1 MYFSLL
7 KIHQMKT
14 LFYCLFF
21 IFLFNSSN
29 SIYSQIAIT
38 PNIGNA
44 GVISTVGGS
53 GIVVSNVTISC
64 NNNSYGTFSNGN
76 SAGLGLGTGLLLS
89 TGLTSEINANGTNQ
103 NDDFDY
109 DVGTS
114 STDPLL
120 VGLIGAGVDI
130 YDPCIIEFDIVPQC
144 GTITLTFVFGSDEYT
159 NWVSQGF
166 NDGFGFFVTGPNPA
180 GGNYTNTNVATLPSG
195 TVVSIDNVNST
206 TNPTFFTN
214 NNSGTAANHLDGF
227 TTVIT
232 PTINVIP
239 CQTYHFKLAIADA
252 GDAQVDSAVL
262 IDIIQCSNPLT
273 IATTSTPDHCDE
285 GIGTATVTTSGGTG
299 PFTYSWAPAGG
310 SNATATD
317 LLAGTY
323 TVTVNDG
330 LSCTPPLTSTIVVS
344 SSGSAPTVTVP
355 ANISVCNGQT
365 VAANTF
371 SSTPTG
377 GTFTWTNSNPSI
389 GLAASGTGSQ
399 PSFTAT
405 NTGSTTLT
413 ATITVTPSITGGCP
427 GTPNTYTITV
437 LPTPIMSP
445 VTPISVCAGS
455 VIPISAFVSTVTN
468 TTFNW
473 TNTDSSIGLGIS
485 GTGNVPSFTSTN
497 TSASAIIGTINV
509 IPNLNNTCYGVPVS
523 YTITVNPTPV
533 ISPLINQAECVNNN
547 VPASTF
553 ISTPTGATFSWT
565 NSNTSIGLP
574 ANGTGDYATFVG
586 LNSGTSP
593 ITSTISVT
601 PTINGCAGQVVTYT
615 ITILQRP
622 QMVAP
627 PNVTVCASAI
637 IPLADLDIQGT
648 PSSGVTFIW
657 TNSNPSIGLPSNGT
671 GDIPLFNSTNTT
683 TSPISSTIN
692 ITPGIGNCIGDSVSF
707 VITINP
713 IPTMTQPSNIVV
725 CANNMVT
732 VPPFTCDPTG
742 STFTWTNMNTS
753 IGLATSGTS
762 SISSFTGLNSTSS
775 VQNSNVSIIP
785 TFAGCTGQ
793 AVSFTITINPLP
805 IAQNVTDI
813 EECAGTPIN
822 IPPFSSIP
830 SGANFGWTNSDP
842 SIGLASLGIGNIN
855 GFVGLNSNTTPS
867 VATVQVIPT
876 LNSCI
881 GLPVSFSI
889 TINPI
894 PVVFASN
901 NGPIC
906 EGNDLNLS
914 VNSSTNATY
923 LWTGPNNFTS
933 QLQLPVL
940 VASNPTQSGVYTVSV
955 TQNNCINSDSTT
967 VLINPILFASI
978 NPVGPFCQ
986 NEPSLALSA
995 TYPSGIWS
1003 GDAVTSTGL
1012 FDPSLASIGSNEISF
1027 TTIGDCP
1034 STTTGNIVINSV
1046 PEVNFFVD
1054 TNLGCAPLTVQFT
1067 NTSSPMSES
1076 VIWNFGDGTTSAVTP
1091 VVSHTFTTVGC
1102 FDISLQST
1110 TSGCI
1115 GMLTQNDYICT
1126 LPTAIAAFSAQ
1137 PDSATVFSPN
1147 FHFINTSVDATS
1159 YLWDF
1164 GDGDQSTNENPVHTY
1179 PAVPSNYT
1187 ITLIANNDIGC
1198 PDTAYTTVRVKD
1210 VLIYFVPNSFTPDH
1224 DVFNESFQ
1232 PVFTSG
1238 FIPSSYTFY
1247 VFDRWGELVFQTN
1260 DTNEGWDGKYKG
1272 KIAQDDIYTWK
1283 IEFKESESP
1292 IQRAVT
1298 GHVSLL
1304 R

>member
-1 MYFSLL
+1 
-7 KIHQMKT
+7 MKT
-14 LFYCLFF
+14 LFY
-21 IFLFNSSN
+21 FLFLIILSSC
-29 SIYSQIAIT
+29 SLGVYSQIAIT
-38 PNIGNA
+38 PNVGSA
-44 GVISTVGGS
+44 GIITTVGGS

-89 TGLTSEINANGTNQ
+89 TGLTSEINSNGTNQ

-109 DVGTS
+109 DVGTT

-120 VGLIGAGVDI
+120 VGLIGAGIDI

-206 TNPTFFTN
+206 SNPTFFTN

-232 PTINVIP
+232 PIINVIP

-299 PFTYSWAPAGG
+299 PFTYSWAPSGG
-310 SNATATD
+310 SNATATG
-317 LLAGTY
+317 LPAGTY

-344 SSGSAPTVTVP
+344 PTGSTPTVNVP

-371 SSTPTG
+371 SSIPAG
-377 GTFTWTNSNPSI
+377 GTFTWTNSNPAI

-413 ATITVTPSITGGCP
+413 ATITVTPSIAGGCP
-427 GTPNTYTITV
+427 GTPNIYTITV

-445 VTPISVCAGS
+445 VTPISVCTGS
-455 VIPISAFVSTVTN
+455 IIPISAFVSTVTN

-473 TNTDSSIGLGIS
+473 TNTNSSIGLVIS
-485 GTGNVPSFTSTN
+485 GTGNVPSFTSAN
-497 TSASAIIGTINV
+497 TSSSAIVGTINV

-523 YTITVNPTPV
+523 YTITVKPTPT
-533 ISPLINQAECVNNN
+533 ITPLSNQAECVGNN

-553 ISTPTGATFSWT
+553 SSTPAGAIFTWT
-565 NSNTSIGLP
+565 NSNPAIGLP
-574 ANGTGDYATFVG
+574 ANGTGDYTSFVG
-586 LNSGTSP
+586 LNPGTTP

-601 PTINGCAGQVVTYT
+601 PTINGCVGPVVTYT
-615 ITILQRP
+615 ITILQSP

-627 PNVTVCASAI
+627 PNVTVCAGTI
-637 IPLADLDIQGT
+637 VPLADLDAQST
-648 PSSGVTFIW
+648 PPSGVTFTW
-657 TNSNPSIGLPSNGT
+657 SSSNPAIGLPATGT

-683 TSPISSTIN
+683 ASPILSTIT
-692 ITPGIGNCIGDSVSF
+692 ITPGMGNCIGDSVSF

-725 CANNMVT
+725 CANNTIT
-732 VPPFTCDPTG
+732 VLPFTADPAG
-742 STFTWTNMNTS
+742 STFTWNNTNTS
-753 IGLATSGTS
+753 VGLAASGTS
-762 SISSFTGLNSTSS
+762 NISSFPGLNFTNSI
-775 VQNSNVSIIP
+775 QNSTVSIIP
-785 TFAGCTGQ
+785 SFAGCAGQ
-793 AVSFTITINPLP
+793 AVSFTITINSLP
-805 IAQNVTDI
+805 IAQNVTDV
-813 EECAGTPIN
+813 EECAGTLIS
-822 IPPFSSIP
+822 IIPFSSIP

-842 SIGLASLGIGNIN
+842 SIGLASLGLGNMT
-855 GFVGLNSNTTPS
+855 GFMGLNSNTTPS
-867 VATVQVIPT
+867 IATIQVIPT

-881 GLPVSFSI
+881 GLPISFTV

-894 PVVFASN
+894 PIVFASN

-914 VNSSTNATY
+914 VNASTNATY
-923 LWTGPNNFTS
+923 EWVGPNDFTS

-940 VASNPTQSGVYTVSV
+940 VTSTPNESGMYTVIV
-955 TQNNCINSDSTT
+955 TQNNCTNSDSTT

-986 NEPSLALSA
+986 NEPSLTLSA

-1012 FDPSLASIGSNEISF
+1012 FDPNLATIGSNEISF
-1027 TTIGDCP
+1027 TTVGDCP
-1034 STTTGNIVINSV
+1034 STTTGNIIINAV
-1046 PEVNFFVD
+1046 PLVDFFVD
-1054 TNLGCAPLTVQFT
+1054 TNSGCAPLTVQFT
-1067 NTSSPMSES
+1067 NTSFPVSES
-1076 VIWNFGDGTTSAVTP
+1076 VIWNFGDGTTSSSTP
-1091 VVSHTFTTVGC
+1091 VVSHTFTSVGC

-1110 TSGCI
+1110 TSGCT
-1115 GMLTQNDYICT
+1115 GMLTQNDFICT
-1126 LPTAIAAFSAQ
+1126 LPTAIAAFTAQ
-1137 PDSATVFSPN
+1137 PDSTTVFSPTFYFTN
-1147 FHFINTSVDATS
+1147 SSVDATS
-1159 YLWDF
+1159 YIWDF
-1164 GDGDQSTNENPVHTY
+1164 GDGDQSSNENAVHTY
-1179 PAVPSNYT
+1179 PAVPSYYT
-1187 ITLIANNDIGC
+1187 ITLFANNDLGC
-1198 PDTAYTTVRVKD
+1198 PDTAYLTVKVKD

-1224 DVFNESFQ
+1224 DVFNETFQ

-1238 FIPSSYTFY
+1238 FIPASYKFY
-1247 VFDRWGELVFQTN
+1247 VFDRWGEVVFQTN
-1260 DTNEGWDGKYKG
+1260 ETNEGWDGKYKG
-1272 KIAQDDIYTWK
+1272 IAAQDDVYTWK
-1283 IEFKESESP
+1283 IEFKESEAP
-1292 IQRAVT
+1292 VQRVVT

>member
-1 MYFSLL
+1 
-7 KIHQMKT
+7 MKT
-14 LFYCLFF
+14 LFYRLFL
-21 IFLFNSSN
+21 IFLSSC
-29 SIYSQIAIT
+29 SLGVYSQIAIT
-38 PNIGNA
+38 PNVGSA
-44 GVISTVGGS
+44 GIITTVGGS

-76 SAGLGLGTGLLLS
+76 SSGLGLATGLLLS

-109 DVGTS
+109 DVGTT

-120 VGLIGAGVDI
+120 TGLIGAGVDI

-206 TNPTFFTN
+206 SNPTFFTN
-214 NNSGTAANHLDGF
+214 NNSGTAANHMDGF

-232 PTINVIP
+232 PIINVVP

-273 IATTSTPDHCDE
+273 IATTSTPDHCNQ
-285 GIGTATVTTSGGTG
+285 GSGTATVTTSGGIG
-299 PFTYSWAPAGG
+299 PFSYQWAPSGG
-310 SNATATD
+310 SNATATG
-317 LLAGTY
+317 LAAGSY
-323 TVTVNDG
+323 TVTVNDA
-330 LSCTPPLTSTIVVS
+330 LSCTPALTSTVVVPAT
-344 SSGSAPTVTVP
+344 GSTATVTVP

-365 VAANTF
+365 VTANTF
-371 SSTPTG
+371 SSVPAG
-377 GTFTWTNSNPSI
+377 ATFSWTNSNPAI

-413 ATITVTPSITGGCP
+413 ATITVTPTIPGECP
-427 GTPNTYTITV
+427 GTPSTYTITV
-437 LPTPIMSP
+437 LPTPVMSA
-445 VTPISVCAGS
+445 VTPISVCTGT
-455 VIPISAFVSTVTN
+455 VIPASVFVSTVAN

-473 TNTDSSIGLGIS
+473 TNTNSAIGVGTS
-485 GTGNVPSFTSTN
+485 GTGNVPSFTSAN
-497 TSASAIIGTINV
+497 TSSSAIVGTINV

-523 YTITVNPTPV
+523 YTITVKPTPV
-533 ISPLINQAECVNNN
+533 MTPLSNQGECVGNT
-547 VPASTF
+547 VPGSNF
-553 ISTPTGATFSWT
+553 SSTPTGATFTWT
-565 NSNTSIGLP
+565 NSNPAIGLA
-574 ANGTGDYATFVG
+574 ANGTGDYTSFVG
-586 LNSGTSP
+586 LNPGTTP

-601 PTINGCAGQVVTYT
+601 PTINGCVGPVVTYT

-627 PNVTVCASAI
+627 PNVTVCAGTI
-637 IPLADLDIQGT
+637 VPLADLDAQST
-648 PSSGVTFIW
+648 PPSGVTFTW
-657 TNSNPSIGLPSNGT
+657 SSSNPAIGLPVTGT

-683 TSPISSTIN
+683 ANPISSTIT

-713 IPTMTQPSNIVV
+713 IPSMTQPSNSTA
-725 CANNMVT
+725 CANSLVA
-732 VPPFTCDPTG
+732 VPAFIGNPAG
-742 STFTWTNMNTS
+742 STFAWTNTNTT
-753 IGLATSGTS
+753 IGLAASGTG

-775 VQNSNVSIIP
+775 AQSSTVSVIP
-785 TFAGCTGQ
+785 TFAGCSGQ
-793 AVSFTITINPLP
+793 AVNFTITINPIP
-805 IAQNVTDI
+805 VAQSVQDI
-813 EECAGTPIN
+813 EECAGTSIN
-822 IPPFSSIP
+822 TISFSGTP
-830 SGANFGWTNSDP
+830 SGAVYGWTNSDP
-842 SIGLASLGIGNIN
+842 SIGLANLGLGNIN

-876 LNSCI
+876 LNSCV
-881 GLPVSFSI
+881 GLPVSFTI

-914 VNSSTNATY
+914 VNASTNATY
-923 LWTGPNNFTS
+923 DWTGPNNFTS

-940 VASNPTQSGVYTVSV
+940 VTSTPNEGGMYTVTV
-955 TQNNCINSDSTT
+955 TQNNCTNSDSTL
-967 VLINPILFASI
+967 VVINPILLATI
-978 NPVGPFCQ
+978 NPVGPFCE
-986 NEPSLALSA
+986 NEPPLTLTA

-1003 GDAVTSTGL
+1003 GNAISSSGL
-1012 FDPSLASIGSNEISF
+1012 FDPSQATIGSNGITY

-1034 STTTGNIVINSV
+1034 STTTGNIVVNAV
-1046 PEVNFFVD
+1046 PVVDFFVD

-1067 NTSSPMSES
+1067 NTTSPGSES
-1076 VIWNFGDGTTSAVTP
+1076 VIWNFGDGTTSTTSP
-1091 VVSHTFTTVGC
+1091 VVSHTFTSVGC

-1110 TSGCI
+1110 TSGCT
-1115 GMLTQNDYICT
+1115 GMLTQSDFICT
-1126 LPTAIAAFSAQ
+1126 LPTAIAAFTAQ
-1137 PDSATVFSPN
+1137 PDSTTVFSPT
-1147 FHFINTSVDATS
+1147 FHFTNSSVDATS
-1159 YLWDF
+1159 YIWDF
-1164 GDGDQSTNENPVHTY
+1164 GDGDQSTNENAVHTY
-1179 PAVPSNYT
+1179 QAVPSYYT
-1187 ITLIANNDIGC
+1187 VTLIANNDIGC
-1198 PDTAYTTVRVKD
+1198 PDTASLIVKVKD

-1224 DVFNESFQ
+1224 DIFNETFQ
-1232 PVFTSG
+1232 PIFTSG
-1238 FIPSSYTFY
+1238 FIPSSYKFY

-1260 DTNEGWDGKYKG
+1260 ETSEGWDGKYKG
-1272 KIAQDDIYTWK
+1272 AVAQDDVYTWK
-1283 IEFKESESP
+1283 IEFKESEAP
-1292 IQRAVT
+1292 IQRVVT